1 MKQEK
6 KISTKDK
13 IVEAAWELFYQSGYD
28 NTTVDDIIASS
39 GTSKG
44 TFYHYFSGKDALLT
58 TLSDLFDNKYEH
70 LEQEMDPE
78 MNSFDKLLY
87 LNRELFKMIDEHV
100 NREILASMYSSQ
112 LVTKGDRHLMD
123 QNRIYFR
130 MLNRIVDEGQ
140 KRGQISTM
148 MSAYEITNVYA
159 LCERAFIYDWCISQ
173 GRLSLSDYSKTLM
186 PMFLDKFRVSEE
198 DVNNAGTHTSE

>member
-1 MKQEK
+1 
-6 KISTKDK
+6 
-13 IVEAAWELFYQSGYD
+13 
-28 NTTVDDIIASS
+28 
-39 GTSKG
+39 
-44 TFYHYFSGKDALLT
+44 
-58 TLSDLFDNKYEH
+58 
-70 LEQEMDPE
+70 
-78 MNSFDKLLY
+78 
-87 LNRELFKMIDEHV
+87 MIDEHV

>member
-123 QNRIYFR
+123 QNRIIFPH
-130 MLNRIVDEGQ
+130 VEPD
-140 KRGQISTM
+140 RG
-148 MSAYEITNVYA
+148 
-159 LCERAFIYDWCISQ
+159 R
-173 GRLSLSDYSKTLM
+173 GSKKEARSV
-186 PMFLDKFRVSEE
+186 P
-198 DVNNAGTHTSE
+198 